1 MTWALAI
8 SFRGGLCLTLAAAV
22 LFACGEGE
30 PGASTC
36 SDSVMWQ
43 KRIYGH
49 AEALRAVPRGRALEN
64 GTAPACEEDQQP
76 ADVRAIEGIP
86 TRFAVSVAGED
97 RSLYLAGGFLPA
109 LPDHPAHTLLYGR
122 RTSPR
127 LSGRDGCRTLRPFR
141 TRIAEASGGL
151 DPLTSAT
158 GGRIPRSLLR
168 RTQPRTGSAGRGAGA
183 LAQRTARAAARAAMP
198 RPPGRLGRHP
208 SQGPLGAPRKPGS
221 DGGHI

>member
-49 AEALRAVPRGRALEN
+49 AEALRAVPRGRAIEN

-76 ADVRAIEGIP
+76 AVMRAIEGIP
-86 TRFAVSVAGED
+86 TRLAVSVAGED

-109 LPDHPAHTLLYGR
+109 LPDHPAHPLLFGTR
-122 RTSPR
+122 SSPR

-151 DPLTSAT
+151 DPL
-158 GGRIPRSLLR
+158 IPRRAGGFHALYFDVRSRVRAPRVAGLPHLR
-168 RTQPRTGSAGRGAGA
+168 SGQRVR
-183 LAQRTARAAARAAMP
+183 LHAQRC
-198 RPPGRLGRHP
+198 PGRR
-208 SQGPLGAPRKPGS
+208 
-221 DGGHI
+221 GGLVVTRLRVL